1 MPVTTLTFN
10 LNDTEDYEL
19 LLVRLKGMVQKLEGI
34 EQLRINKQDDGEP
47 ISEAEL
53 CKRLQRKPP
62 TIAAYRSQGMPYIS
76 GKPCTYIYSLCYD
89 WLLKARGI
97 KIQSKP

>member
-34 EQLRINKQDDGEP
+34 EQLRMNKQDDGVP

-53 CKRLQRKPP
+53 CRRLQRKPP
-62 TIAAYRSQGMPYIS
+62 TIAAYRSQGMPYIA

-89 WLLKARGI
+89 WLLKTRGI
-97 KIQSKP
+97 KIQPKP